1 MKKWNRPGKNQHLSM
16 VSVILW
22 LNLLSLILLT
32 AFNYYF
38 FHRKA
43 GKAYHESF
51 ISYNLQVTDLAFKN
65 IDEQIMQSVLKLP
78 QLYFSPLQENAP
90 ILLPMEQSIEG
101 SSKNIMAL
109 ATEMQKISK
118 SHPHVAGIDIYYQ
131 DTNTVVT
138 HFNKVHFPQ
147 DEQQLNLYLPWL
159 PTFKNVLS
167 QAAGT
172 GVWLSGNVYLS
183 DQPAILYVSP
193 IGSLSQGN
201 AILCAYISPESF
213 SGYLDQTAG
222 KLLITTR
229 DHTPLYS
236 SAAWDSLPDPD
247 WDSGPKELDGYMVF
261 HNTSPTSG
269 LNYYYAVDSN
279 GFYQDYRSINHLFL
293 FNFLLSIIFNA
304 VMLMILS
311 FSNHTAYSSRVR
323 LLSQKTGIPLEES
336 EKSFDGS
343 LNRLEKEIR
352 RLYKTAESSHQLILH
367 KAVYAELAN
376 EGAQPPSDTLLPY
389 LTREYCCAALI
400 TLPQADAD
408 KLPLGEFQEEY
419 PPGRKSF
426 DVLFS
431 LTSLQS
437 LAAVLAFNGDSLNQ
451 VQEEFIK
458 DMDSRLSNYRIAF
471 GNPVPVKNGAISSS
485 FQLALEADRY
495 MYIFTEKRILSYDQ
509 LHVSQRKN
517 DGSHLKLFEAVQRS
531 INSLNLLELQVQVE
545 MLVTSFKSGNYTID
559 YCQSTL
565 RDLVSML
572 YRAMQQNQLDTWS
585 VFGYDIRAY
594 YKKLENIDDFR
605 SWCSSVCETILRQV
619 NQKRQSVDEDLKNR
633 ILELVDE
640 YLERD
645 ITLDLL
651 ADKLKI
657 QPNSASRLFRQV
669 MGTGYTDYIKN
680 RKLERAKELISQ
692 GYNVK
697 ETAERLGY
705 SSAQY
710 FIKVFKESYSITPN
724 QYKKTLEQQS

>member
-1 MKKWNRPGKNQHLSM
+1 
-16 VSVILW
+16 
-22 LNLLSLILLT
+22 
-32 AFNYYF
+32 
-38 FHRKA
+38 
-43 GKAYHESF
+43 
-51 ISYNLQVTDLAFKN
+51 
-65 IDEQIMQSVLKLP
+65 
-78 QLYFSPLQENAP
+78 
-90 ILLPMEQSIEG
+90 
-101 SSKNIMAL
+101 
-109 ATEMQKISK
+109 
-118 SHPHVAGIDIYYQ
+118 
-131 DTNTVVT
+131 
-138 HFNKVHFPQ
+138 
-147 DEQQLNLYLPWL
+147 
-159 PTFKNVLS
+159 
-167 QAAGT
+167 
-172 GVWLSGNVYLS
+172 
-183 DQPAILYVSP
+183 
-193 IGSLSQGN
+193 
-201 AILCAYISPESF
+201 
-213 SGYLDQTAG
+213 
-222 KLLITTR
+222 
-229 DHTPLYS
+229 
-236 SAAWDSLPDPD
+236 
-247 WDSGPKELDGYMVF
+247 
-261 HNTSPTSG
+261 
-269 LNYYYAVDSN
+269 
-279 GFYQDYRSINHLFL
+279 
-293 FNFLLSIIFNA
+293 
-304 VMLMILS
+304 
-311 FSNHTAYSSRVR
+311 
-323 LLSQKTGIPLEES
+323 
-336 EKSFDGS
+336 
-343 LNRLEKEIR
+343 
-352 RLYKTAESSHQLILH
+352 
-367 KAVYAELAN
+367 
-376 EGAQPPSDTLLPY
+376 
-389 LTREYCCAALI
+389 
-400 TLPQADAD
+400 
-408 KLPLGEFQEEY
+408 
-419 PPGRKSF
+419 
-426 DVLFS
+426 
-431 LTSLQS
+431 
-437 LAAVLAFNGDSLNQ
+437 
-451 VQEEFIK
+451 
-458 DMDSRLSNYRIAF
+458 MDSRLSNYRIAF

-605 SWCSSVCETILRQV
+605 SWCSSVCEMILRQV